1 MLGLQQHRLPLHCL
15 AAPRRAALQALD
27 PADKD
32 HALRALGRVTTAP
45 LITRSLQYA
54 LSPAVRTQDVAKLL
68 VDVAKQG
75 GLGFNMTWEFVI
87 NHSDDILEKYGG
99 E

>member
-1 MLGLQQHRLPLHCL
+1 
-15 AAPRRAALQALD
+15 
-27 PADKD
+27 
-32 HALRALGRVTTAP
+32 
-45 LITRSLQYA
+45 LITRTLEYA

-68 VDVAKQG
+68 VNVAKQG

-87 NHSDDILEKYGG
+87 NRSDEILRKYGG